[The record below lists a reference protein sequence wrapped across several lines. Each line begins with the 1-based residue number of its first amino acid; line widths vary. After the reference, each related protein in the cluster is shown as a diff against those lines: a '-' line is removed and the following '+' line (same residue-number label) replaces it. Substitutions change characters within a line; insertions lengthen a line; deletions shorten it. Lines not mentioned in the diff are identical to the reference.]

1 MKKMFAFLLALV
13 LGLLGTEGAMAEED
27 VQDILPPLSET
38 SATNGVHEVTFSY
51 PSELEIMQDGKAGTL
66 VFLRDYVYVA
76 VVALPEGITP
86 VEDIVDKCGTD
97 DLTILNDT
105 LSIMSIHDEYG
116 HGSKV
121 HYDIVEV
128 GVTLPNE
135 PNVIIVATCLVGET
149 DVYDLLLTV
158 LSSMID
164 DITPVEEWLEEVWIP
179 LVTS

>member
-1 MKKMFAFLLALV
+1 MKKMFAFLLVLF
-13 LGLLGTEGAMAEED
+13 LGLLWVVGAMAEED

-51 PSELEIMQDGKAGTL
+51 PEGLEIMQDGKWGTT
-66 VFLRDYVYVA
+66 VFLRDYVYVI
-76 VVALPEGITP
+76 VTVLPDDVTP
-86 VEDIVDKCGTD
+86 EEDFAERIYPEQ
-97 DLTILNDT
+97 LTILDDT
-105 LSIMSIHDEYG
+105 LSLGSFHNEYAARQY
-116 HGSKV
+116 
-121 HYDIVEV
+121 YDVVEV
-128 GVTLPNE
+128 GVALPDG
-135 PNVIIVATCLVGET
+135 PDVILHATCLVGET